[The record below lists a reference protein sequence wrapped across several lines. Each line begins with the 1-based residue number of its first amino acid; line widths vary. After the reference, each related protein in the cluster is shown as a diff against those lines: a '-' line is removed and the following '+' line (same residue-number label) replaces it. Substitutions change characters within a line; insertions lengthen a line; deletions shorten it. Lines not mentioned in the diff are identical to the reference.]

1 VDLLTIHNI
10 LFLVG
15 IVLLCVVALLS
26 VKHAENMLV
35 VLAIW
40 VILYLL
46 SVGLMFFVEAI
57 FGAQ

>member
-1 VDLLTIHNI
+1 VDRLTIHTI

-26 VKHAENMLV
+26 VKRAENMLV

-46 SVGLMFFVEAI
+46 SVGLMFVVEAV